1 MMDDLGVAAER
12 GGRVYPV
19 YCYIAGSI
27 DRGVRPTCM
36 VMTQGN
42 HFIS

>member
-1 MMDDLGVAAER
+1 MMDDPGGAAER
-12 GGRVYPV
+12 GGGVYPV
-19 YCYIAGSI
+19 YCYMAGSI
-27 DRGVRPTCM
+27 DPGVRPTCM